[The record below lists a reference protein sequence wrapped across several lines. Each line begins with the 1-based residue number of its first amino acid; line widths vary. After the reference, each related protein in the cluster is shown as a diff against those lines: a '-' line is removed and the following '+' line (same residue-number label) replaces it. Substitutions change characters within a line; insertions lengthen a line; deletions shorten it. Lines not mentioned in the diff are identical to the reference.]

1 MSDAFFVIDLAL
13 EIYVWI
19 LLAAA
24 VLSWLVGFKVVSTDN
39 RAVAVVGKFLDALT
53 EPVRRPMRY
62 LLPDLGGVDISPLLL
77 IAIVMAVRYGM
88 VFFGVGR
95 SPVAF

>member
-1 MSDAFFVIDLAL
+1 MSDVLFVSDLVL
-13 EIYVWI
+13 EIYIWI

-24 VLSWLVGFKVVSTDN
+24 LVSWLIGFKVVGTDN
-39 RAVAVVGKFLDALT
+39 RAVAAIGKVLDTLT

-77 IAIVMAVRYGM
+77 IALIMAVRYGI
-88 VFFGVGR
+88 VFFGAGR

>member
-1 MSDAFFVIDLAL
+1 MSNVLFVFDLVL
-13 EIYVWI
+13 ESYIWI

-24 VLSWLVGFKVVSTDN
+24 VVSWLIGFKVVSTDN
-39 RAVAVVGKFLDALT
+39 RAVAVVDKLLNSLT

-77 IAIVMAVRYGM
+77 IALVMAVRYGM
-88 VFFGVGR
+88 VFFSAGR
-95 SPVAF
+95 STVAF